1 MKTFAISFRE
11 ALAGSDFWTLIFSG
25 DISIV
30 HIPISLFKIVL
41 SVIVLTLTLA
51 LKQVFSEIIIRRI
64 ERLTS
69 ETQTTF
75 DDEFIEIIKQPLNWL
90 IVIGGLWIV
99 QLILAE
105 NFSPVLNE
113 KVEGILRFGAI
124 ATFAFIVYRAPPVL
138 GEVLKKWALK
148 SETELDD
155 LLVPYLPKLF
165 QVLAIAIILLKASEV
180 FLGASAG
187 ALIGLLGGAGVAIGL
202 LLKDLIYDLCCT
214 IIIYVDNLFRPGD
227 QVTMHGVEGLIKV
240 EQIGLRS
247 TTLRILTRNTIQ
259 KVPNS
264 KMINGVVENWFQ
276 PIGNDNSI
284 GINLSLKI
292 DNISAEQTEKICI
305 GLREI
310 AKSIDI
316 LTEKFFIYFS
326 EVDRNSRVIKIRT
339 FANTNGN
346 SQLYF
351 ETIEKIN
358 LAILNLL
365 EKEQINLFT
374 YYPVQFQTN
383 LGETQNNL
391 EPIEN

>member
-1 MKTFAISFRE
+1 MKTFAISFIA
-11 ALAGSDFWTLIFSG
+11 ALTGSDFLKLIFSA

-30 HIPISLFKIVL
+30 NIPIPVFKIVL
-41 SVIVLTLTLA
+41 IVIVLTLTVA
-51 LKQVFSEIIIRRI
+51 FKQVFSEIIIRRI

-69 ETQTTF
+69 KTETTI
-75 DDEFIEIIKQPLNWL
+75 DDELVEIIKQPLNWL

-105 NFSPVLNE
+105 NFNPELN
-113 KVEGILRFGAI
+113 KQVEGILRFTAY
-124 ATFAFIVYRAPPVL
+124 ATFAFIVYRAAPVL
-138 GEVLKKWALK
+138 GEVLKQWTL
-148 SETELDD
+148 STETELDD

-165 QVLAIAIILLKASEV
+165 QVLAIAIILLKGSEV

-227 QVTMHGVEGLIKV
+227 QVTMPGVEGLIKV
-240 EQIGLRS
+240 ENVGLRS

-264 KMINGVVENWFQ
+264 KMINGTVENQFQ
-276 PIGNDNSI
+276 AIGNDNSI
-284 GINLSLKI
+284 GINLTLKI
-292 DNISAEQTEKICI
+292 DGISAEKTEKLCI

-310 AKSIDI
+310 PKSIDI

-326 EVDRNSRVIKIRT
+326 ELNQNSRVIKIRV

-346 SQLYF
+346 PQLYF
-351 ETIEKIN
+351 NTIEKLN
-358 LAILNLL
+358 LAILTLL
-365 EKEQINLFT
+365 EKEQINQFS
-374 YYPVQFQTN
+374 YYPVQLQTN
-383 LGETQNNL
+383 LGEAQNNL
-391 EPIEN
+391 EPIKN

>member
-1 MKTFAISFRE
+1 MKIFAISFIA
-11 ALAGSDFWTLIFSG
+11 ALTGSDFWKLIFSA

-30 HIPISLFKIVL
+30 NTPIPLFKIVFV
-41 SVIVLTLTLA
+41 VIVLTLTLA

-69 ETQTTF
+69 KTQTTF
-75 DDEFIEIIKQPLNWL
+75 DDELVEIIKQPLNWL

-105 NFSPVLNE
+105 NFGTELNE
-113 KVEGILRFGAI
+113 KVEGILRFGAY
-124 ATFAFIVYRAPPVL
+124 ATFAFIVYRAAPVL
-138 GEVLKKWALK
+138 GEVLKQLALK

-187 ALIGLLGGAGVAIGL
+187 ALIGLIGGAGVAIGL
-202 LLKDLIYDLCCT
+202 LLKDLFYDLCCT

-240 EQIGLRS
+240 ENVGLRS

-284 GINLSLKI
+284 GINLTLKI
-292 DNISAEQTEKICI
+292 DGISAEKTEKFCI

-310 AKSIDI
+310 PKSIDI
-316 LTEKFFIYFS
+316 LTEKFFI
-326 EVDRNSRVIKIRT
+326 
-339 FANTNGN
+339 
-346 SQLYF
+346 
-351 ETIEKIN
+351 
-358 LAILNLL
+358 
-365 EKEQINLFT
+365 
-374 YYPVQFQTN
+374 
-383 LGETQNNL
+383 
-391 EPIEN
+391 

>member
-1 MKTFAISFRE
+1 MKTFAISFTE
-11 ALAGSDFWTLIFSG
+11 ALAGSDFLKIIFNA

-30 HIPISLFKIVL
+30 NTPIPLFKIVII
-41 SVIVLTLTLA
+41 VIVLTLTLA

-69 ETQTTF
+69 KTQTTF
-75 DDEFIEIIKQPLNWL
+75 DDELIEIIKQPLNWL

-105 NFSPVLNE
+105 NFGTQLNE

-124 ATFAFIVYRAPPVL
+124 ATFAFVVYRAAPVL
-138 GEVLKKWALK
+138 GEVLKQWTL
-148 SETELDD
+148 STETELDD

-240 EQIGLRS
+240 ENVGLRS
-247 TTLRILTRNTIQ
+247 TTLRILSRNTIQ

-264 KMINGVVENWFQ
+264 KMINGVVENCFQ
-276 PIGNDNSI
+276 SVGNDNSI
-284 GINLSLKI
+284 GINLTLKI
-292 DNISAEQTEKICI
+292 DGISAEKIEKICVA
-305 GLREI
+305 LREI
-310 AKSIDI
+310 PKSIDI

-326 EVDRNSRVIKIRT
+326 ELDRNSRVIKIRV

-346 SQLYF
+346 PQLYF
-351 ETIEKIN
+351 DTIEKLN
-358 LAILNLL
+358 LAILSQL

-374 YYPVQFQTN
+374 YYPVQLQTN
-383 LGETQNNL
+383 LGEAQNNL
-391 EPIEN
+391 EPIKN

>member
-1 MKTFAISFRE
+1 MKNFTISFI
-11 ALAGSDFWTLIFSG
+11 AVLTGSDFWKLIFSA
-25 DISIV
+25 DISIINTP
-30 HIPISLFKIVL
+30 IPLFKIVFI
-41 SVIVLTLTLA
+41 VIVLTLTLA

-69 ETQTTF
+69 KTQTTF
-75 DDEFIEIIKQPLNWL
+75 DDEMVEIIKQPLNWL
-90 IVIGGLWIV
+90 IIIGGLWIV

-105 NFSPVLNE
+105 NFSPELNE
-113 KVEGILRFGAI
+113 KIEGILRFGASAI
-124 ATFAFIVYRAPPVL
+124 FAFIVYRAAPVL
-138 GEVLKKWALK
+138 GEVLKQWALK

-165 QVLAIAIILLKASEV
+165 QVLAIAIILLKGSEV

-264 KMINGVVENWFQ
+264 KMINGAIENQFQ
-276 PIGNDNSI
+276 ALGNDNSI
-284 GINLSLKI
+284 GINLTLKI
-292 DNISAEQTEKICI
+292 DGISAEKTEKICI
-305 GLREI
+305 ELREI
-310 AKSIDI
+310 PKSIDI

-326 EVDRNSRVIKIRT
+326 EINQNSRVIKIRV
-339 FANTNGN
+339 FANTNG
-346 SQLYF
+346 SPQLYF
-351 ETIEKIN
+351 ETIEKLN
-358 LAILNLL
+358 LAILTLL
-365 EKEQINLFT
+365 EKEQIHQFS
-374 YYPVQFQTN
+374 YYPVQLQTH
-383 LGETQNNL
+383 LGEAQNNL
-391 EPIEN
+391 KPLEN

>member
-1 MKTFAISFRE
+1 MKTFGISLRE
-11 ALAGSDFWTLIFSG
+11 TLAGPDFWKLIFSG

-30 HIPISLFKIVL
+30 NIPIPLFKIVL
-41 SVIVLTLTLA
+41 IVIVLTLTLA

-69 ETQTTF
+69 GTQTTF
-75 DDEFIEIIKQPLNWL
+75 DDELVKIIKQPLNWL
-90 IVIGGLWIV
+90 IIIGGLWIA

-105 NFSPVLNE
+105 NLSPELNE

-124 ATFAFIVYRAPPVL
+124 GTFAFIVYRAAPVL
-138 GEVLKKWALK
+138 GDLLKQWTLK

-165 QVLAIAIILLKASEV
+165 QVLAIAIILLKGSEV

-202 LLKDLIYDLCCT
+202 LLKDLIYDLFCT

-240 EQIGLRS
+240 ENVGLRS

-276 PIGNDNSI
+276 SVGNDNSI
-284 GINLSLKI
+284 GINLTLKI
-292 DNISAEQTEKICI
+292 DGISAEQTEKICVA
-305 GLREI
+305 LREI
-310 AKSIDI
+310 PKSIDI

-326 EVDRNSRVIKIRT
+326 EINQNSRVIKIRV

-346 SQLYF
+346 PRLYF
-351 ETIEKIN
+351 DTIEKLN
-358 LAILNLL
+358 LAILTLL

-374 YYPVQFQTN
+374 YYPVQLQTN

-391 EPIEN
+391 EPIKN

>member
-1 MKTFAISFRE
+1 ME
-11 ALAGSDFWTLIFSG
+11 ALAGYDFGKLIFSG
-25 DISIV
+25 DISIF
-30 HIPISLFKIVL
+30 HIPIPLFKIVL
-41 SVIVLTLTLA
+41 SAIVLTLTLA
-51 LKQVFSEIIIRRI
+51 LKQVFSEVIIRRI

-69 ETQTTF
+69 KTQTTF
-75 DDEFIEIIKQPLNWL
+75 DDELIEIIKQPLNWL

-105 NFSPVLNE
+105 NFSPELNE
-113 KVEGILRFGAI
+113 KVEGILRLGAY
-124 ATFAFIVYRAPPVL
+124 ATFAFIVYRAAPVL
-138 GEVLKKWALK
+138 GEVLKQWTLK

-165 QVLAIAIILLKASEV
+165 QVLAIAIVALKGSEV

-240 EQIGLRS
+240 ENVGLRS
-247 TTLRILTRNTIQ
+247 TTLRILSKNTIQ

-264 KMINGVVENWFQ
+264 KMINGVVENCFQ
-276 PIGNDNSI
+276 SVGNDNSI
-284 GINLSLKI
+284 GINLTLKI
-292 DNISAEQTEKICI
+292 DSISAEKTEKVCVA
-305 GLREI
+305 LREI
-310 AKSIDI
+310 PKSIEI

-326 EVDRNSRVIKIRT
+326 ELDRNSRVIKIRV
-339 FANTNGN
+339 FAKTNGN
-346 SQLYF
+346 PHLYF
-351 ETIEKIN
+351 DTLEKLN
-358 LAILNLL
+358 LAILTTL
-365 EKEQINLFT
+365 EKEEINLFT
-374 YYPVQFQTN
+374 YYPVQLQTK

-391 EPIEN
+391 ESIEN

>member
-1 MKTFAISFRE
+1 MNTLAISLRE
-11 ALAGSDFWTLIFSG
+11 ALAGSDFWQLIFNG

-30 HIPISLFKIVL
+30 NIPIPLFKIVL
-41 SVIVLTLTLA
+41 VVIVLTLTLA

-64 ERLTS
+64 ESLTS
-69 ETQTTF
+69 RTQTTF
-75 DDEFIEIIKQPLNWL
+75 DDELVEIIKQPLNWL

-113 KVEGILRFGAI
+113 KVEGILRFGAY
-124 ATFAFIVYRAPPVL
+124 ATFAFIVYRAAPVL
-138 GEVLKKWALK
+138 GEVLKQWALK

-165 QVLAIAIILLKASEV
+165 QVLAISIILLKASEV

-227 QVTMHGVEGLIKV
+227 QVTMPGIEGLIKV
-240 EQIGLRS
+240 EQVGLRS
-247 TTLRILTRNTIQ
+247 TTLRILSRNTIQ

-264 KMINGVVENWFQ
+264 KMINGVVENCFQ
-276 PIGNDNSI
+276 AIGNDNSI
-284 GINLSLKI
+284 GINLNLKI
-292 DNISAEQTEKICI
+292 DGISAEQTEKICS

-310 AKSIDI
+310 PKSIDI
-316 LTEKFFIYFS
+316 LTGKFFIYFS
-326 EVDRNSRVIKIRT
+326 EINQNSRIIKIRV

-351 ETIEKIN
+351 DTIEKLN
-358 LAILNLL
+358 LAILTLL

-383 LGETQNNL
+383 LGEAQNNL
-391 EPIEN
+391 ERIEN

>member
-1 MKTFAISFRE
+1 ME
-11 ALAGSDFWTLIFSG
+11 ALANSDFWKLIYSA

-30 HIPISLFKIVL
+30 NIPIPVFKIVL
-41 SVIVLTLTLA
+41 SAIVLTLTLA

-69 ETQTTF
+69 GTKTTF
-75 DDEFIEIIKQPLNWL
+75 DDELVKIIKQPLSWF

-105 NFSPVLNE
+105 NFSPELNS

-124 ATFAFIVYRAPPVL
+124 ATGAFIVYRAAPVL
-138 GEVLKKWALK
+138 GELLKQWTLK

-165 QVLAIAIILLKASEV
+165 QVLAIAIILLKASEI

-202 LLKDLIYDLCCT
+202 LLKDLFYDLCCT
-214 IIIYVDNLFRPGD
+214 VIIYVDNLFRPGD

-240 EQIGLRS
+240 EHVGLRS
-247 TTLRILTRNTIQ
+247 TTLRILSRNTIQ

-276 PIGNDNSI
+276 SVGNDNSI
-284 GINLSLKI
+284 GINFTLKI
-292 DNISAEQTEKICI
+292 DGISAEQTENICVA
-305 GLREI
+305 LREI
-310 AKSIDI
+310 PKSIEI
-316 LTEKFFIYFS
+316 LSEKFFIYFS
-326 EVDRNSRVIKIRT
+326 ELEQNSRVIKIRV

-346 SQLYF
+346 PRLYF
-351 ETIEKIN
+351 DTIEKLN
-358 LAILNLL
+358 LAILTLL

-374 YYPVQFQTN
+374 YYPVQLQTN
-383 LGETQNNL
+383 LGETQ
-391 EPIEN
+391 IEEEVRSQKSGVRIN